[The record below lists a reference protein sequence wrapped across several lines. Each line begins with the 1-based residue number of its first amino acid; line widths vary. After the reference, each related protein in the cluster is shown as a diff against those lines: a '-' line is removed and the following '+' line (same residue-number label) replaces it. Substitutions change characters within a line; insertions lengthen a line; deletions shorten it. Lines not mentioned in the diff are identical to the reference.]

1 LVPQILNYS
10 ALNGYLGSSQA
21 IMLRMEQSAVLGV
34 VTMLIYYLCKRLM
47 LIQKR
52 RLAFERAKAKRQEII
67 AQRQAEV
74 QGDKEENFSTSEINI
89 EIEEPEI
96 DLDKISAQSL

>member
-1 LVPQILNYS
+1 
-10 ALNGYLGSSQA
+10 
-21 IMLRMEQSAVLGV
+21 M
-34 VTMLIYYLCKRLM
+34 
-47 LIQKR
+47 QKR

-96 DLDKISAQSL
+96 DLDKISAQSLRLLRSLLLLIYLAMMAWLLSDSHLATSSLQNVTLWDVTSKINGID